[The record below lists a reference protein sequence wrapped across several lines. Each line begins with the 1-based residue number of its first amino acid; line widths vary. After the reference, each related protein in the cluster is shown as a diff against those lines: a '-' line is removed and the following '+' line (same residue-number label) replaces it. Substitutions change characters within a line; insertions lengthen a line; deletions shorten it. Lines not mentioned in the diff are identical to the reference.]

1 MSYQFIHYEKY
12 KLQDVKGIVGEATRE
27 AGFCPHVETPQAPTV
42 LKGDLIK
49 LREKLEKE
57 VPEYKREMKTTVKG
71 QVKTCKRGL
80 RKDANVLL
88 AGTASY
94 PDPNGKPG
102 DPDFD
107 RWLKLNMRFLE
118 KEYGSQL
125 QAVLLHLDE
134 SHPHI
139 HFYVIPTNYDMTN
152 ACRAD
157 KASKEENKKTASAQ
171 ALRDYQRDYNEQV
184 GLYCGLSHTGPRRR
198 RLTRQEWL
206 DETTA
211 NKLAADCINKTL
223 SVAGRT
229 RDKNLQ
235 LEAELRKAK
244 ERVSELEQQAAE
256 QEMALGLVTGLGTA
270 PPPADAFKTVKHA
283 PTVTP
288 PGVTNDVGEFGF

>member
-12 KLQDVKGIVGEATRE
+12 KLQDLTGIIGEATRTD
-27 AGFCPHVETPQAPTV
+27 GFCPHVPRPEEPTV
-42 LKGDLIK
+42 LKGDLAK
-49 LREKLEKE
+49 LKAQLEKE
-57 VPEYKREMKTTVKG
+57 VPVFKRQLKTTVKG
-71 QVKTCKRGL
+71 KEVICERGL
-80 RKDANVLL
+80 RKDANILL

-94 PDPNGKPG
+94 PTPGARPG

-107 RWLKLNMRFLE
+107 RWLKLNMRFLD
-118 KEYGSQL
+118 KEYGGQL
-125 QAVLLHLDE
+125 QAVVLHLDE

-139 HFYVIPTNYDMTN
+139 HFYVIPSGYDMTN

-184 GLYCGLSHTGPRRR
+184 GIYCGLSHTGPRRR
-198 RLTRQEWL
+198 RLTRQEWV

-211 NKLAADCINKTL
+211 NKLASDCINRTL
-223 SVAGRT
+223 TVAGRT

-235 LEAELRKAK
+235 LEAELRKTR
-244 ERVSELEQQAAE
+244 ERVSELEQQTAE
-256 QEMALGLVTGLGTA
+256 QEMALGLATGLGTA

-283 PTVTP
+283 PTVAP
-288 PGVTNDVGEFGF
+288 SGETDFGTFGL